1 MYIKPDYRKKG
12 YGTIFYNLL
21 IRKIPMEIPFII
33 LKVNKDDQVAI
44 NFLNK
49 QLNKY
54 EDRFVFLNKKIF
66 IHTLI
71 VE

>member
-1 MYIKPDYRKKG
+1 MS
-12 YGTIFYNLL
+12 T
-21 IRKIPMEIPFII
+21 EIPFII
-33 LKVNKDDQVAI
+33 LKVNKDDQVSI

-49 QLNKY
+49 QLDKY